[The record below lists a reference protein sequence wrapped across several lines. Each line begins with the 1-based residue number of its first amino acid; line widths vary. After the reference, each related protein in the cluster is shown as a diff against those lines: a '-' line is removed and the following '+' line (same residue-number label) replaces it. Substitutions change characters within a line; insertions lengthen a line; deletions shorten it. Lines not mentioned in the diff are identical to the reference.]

1 EPSSRER
8 LAVLHIG
15 HEGGDEGWT
24 GHAQSKRF
32 PLVRFLPVRV
42 LVGRLLE
49 QALELKEQGGC
60 TQLIVGQILGLRAPQ
75 GERQRGRGLVSGVV
89 EVVLRVTERM
99 RSDGKRDLVPDRR
112 GPFVPGLV
120 SSGPRQ
126 SRDDDECHNPWG
138 QDDHH
143 HSFFRPILRRL
154 TTPWTP
160 SVCFETL
167 VGFFR
172 TWELMTV

>member
-1 EPSSRER
+1 MTTRSSDLRASQVLVPARLSAERPELKPDIVQVELSEKEQRLVVTGVGGEPSSRER
-8 LAVLHIG
+8 LAVLHVG

-32 PLVRFLPVRV
+32 PLIRFLPVRV

-49 QALELKEQGGC
+49 QPLELKEQGGC
-60 TQLIVGQILGLRAPQ
+60 AQLIVGQILRLRAPQ

-120 SSGPRQ
+120 SSGRQTIPR
-126 SRDDDECHNPWG
+126 R
-138 QDDHH
+138 
-143 HSFFRPILRRL
+143 
-154 TTPWTP
+154 
-160 SVCFETL
+160 
-167 VGFFR
+167 
-172 TWELMTV
+172 